1 MPTRMLR
8 RTASCRAIA
17 AVAGLAFAFPVFA
30 DIYDPPSG
38 YYTGAT
44 GTGATLK
51 NQLHTIIST
60 GVMVRSYDDARVAL
74 PIIDQDPDNAN
85 NIILVYTGVSIAG
98 IWVSGGVTWN
108 REHTWPQSLG
118 VGSNGPDFSDLHH
131 LRPCNPSVNSSRN
144 NDPFGPQSANFW
156 DPDHLSLSTP
166 YRWRGEMAR
175 AMFYMDTRYDGSEAN
190 TVNLT
195 LVNGSPGANQM
206 GDLASLLEWHY
217 SEPVSERERRR
228 NHYVYSQAANPTYY
242 QNNRNP
248 FTDHPEYVWATF
260 GTQPNNSTI
269 YVGGSPAS
277 DGSSAVSVNLG
288 TVIVGAGISNQ
299 NVTISKSGFTP
310 TTFDITASGAA
321 TSSSAV
327 ARQAF
332 TYNAQSRVISVGVSG
347 AVAPGG
353 FAGTLTIDNTDL
365 TSGGA
370 GQGVSDG
377 NDTINVSA
385 TVLAHSNASF
395 DAGSDQNSLTIDL
408 GRFRAG
414 TGLRAQ
420 PVSVHNLVAVAGYT
434 AALDIDSISGSGDTG
449 VTATDLVAAA
459 GIAPGAS
466 EDASVWL
473 DTSAPVGAYQ
483 AEYTIAVSDQDLA
496 GAGAGPALTLT
507 VLGEVVCAADINM
520 DGFVSGDDFDLYVDA
535 FYYGDALADFNN
547 DTFVSGDDFDGF
559 VVAFEQGC

>member
-1 MPTRMLR
+1 MPTRLMR
-8 RTASCRAIA
+8 RSASCAIA
-17 AVAGLAFAFPVFA
+17 AVAGLAFTLPAFS
-30 DIYDPPSG
+30 DIYDPPAG
-38 YYTGAT
+38 YYASVT

-51 NQLHTIIST
+51 STLRTAISA
-60 GVMVRSYDDARVAL
+60 GFISRSYGDARYAL
-74 PIIDQDPDNAN
+74 PIIDRDPNNAAN
-85 NIILVYTGVSIAG
+85 VILVYNGVS
-98 IWVSGGVTWN
+98 VSGAWDLGVTWN
-108 REHTWPQSLG
+108 REHTWPQSFG
-118 VGSNGPDFSDLHH
+118 NTSTTAPQYSDLHM
-131 LRPCNPSVNSSRN
+131 LRPCTPSLNSSRGN
-144 NDPFGPQSANFW
+144 KAYGPDPLWDANR
-156 DPDHLSLSTP
+156 PGTP
-166 YRWRGEMAR
+166 IDYHGEAAR
-175 AMFYMDTRYDGSEAN
+175 AIFYAATRYGDPAGSTTTGTFVLIN
-190 TVNLT
+190 GQPLT
-195 LVNGSPGANQM
+195 GESKM
-206 GDLASLLEWHY
+206 GDLASLLKWHY
-217 SEPVSERERRR
+217 ESPVSERDRKR
-228 NHYVYSQAANPTYY
+228 NQTVYAQSLNPTYY

-248 FTDHPEYVWATF
+248 FVDHPEYVWAIW

-269 YVGGSPAS
+269 YVGAAPAA
-277 DGSSAVSVNLG
+277 DGSSSVSINFG
-288 TVIVGAGISNQ
+288 TVIVGAGLSNQ

-347 AVAPGG
+347 AVSPGG
-353 FAGTLTIDNTDL
+353 YAGSLTINNTDL
-365 TSGGA
+365 TSAGA
-370 GQGVSDG
+370 GQGVNDG
-377 NDTINVSA
+377 DDTINVSA

-420 PVSVHNLVAVAGYT
+420 PVSVHNLVAVAGFT

-449 VTATDLVAAA
+449 VTATDLAAAA

-483 AEYTIAVSDQDLA
+483 AVYTIAVSDQNLA
-496 GAGAGPALTLT
+496 GAGVGPALTLT
-507 VLGEVVCAADINM
+507 VMGEVVCAADINM
-520 DGFVSGDDFDLYVDA
+520 DGFVTGDDFDLYVGA
-535 FYYGDALADFNN
+535 FYFGDALADFNN